1 MSKLMFRGEGEVR
14 GIFKKTDKQ
23 TIQVILIK
31 KTKIRGNFCLFFAVK
46 QTLSLARNNIQSLI
60 RGYAVVQYFLTI
72 SPKFVFKT
80 VLSRLRSCY
89 QGLNKMVPGCT
100 RLLLYFN
107 TNKPYS
113 FFLQNTSCIRK
124 PQVNSG
130 GGGVRTPCTFP
141 LDPPLLFKK
150 CNENVSSHQ
159 SLKV

>member
-1 MSKLMFRGEGEVR
+1 MSKLMFRGQGEVR

-31 KTKIRGNFCLFFAVK
+31 KTKIRGNFSLFFAVK

-107 TNKPYS
+107 TNEPHS
-113 FFLQNTSCIRK
+113 FFFEEYQLY
-124 PQVNSG
+124 
-130 GGGVRTPCTFP
+130 
-141 LDPPLLFKK
+141 
-150 CNENVSSHQ
+150 
-159 SLKV
+159 

>member
-1 MSKLMFRGEGEVR
+1 MSKLMFRGQGEVR

-107 TNKPYS
+107 TNEPHS
-113 FFLQNTSCIRK
+113 FFFLQNISCINK
-124 PQVNSG
+124 PQVISG
-130 GGGVRTPCTFP
+130 RGGRTPCTLP
-141 LDPPLLFKK
+141 LDPPLLY
-150 CNENVSSHQ
+150 
-159 SLKV
+159 

>member
-1 MSKLMFRGEGEVR
+1 MSKLMFRGQGEVR

-23 TIQVILIK
+23 TIQVLLIK

-46 QTLSLARNNIQSLI
+46 QTLSLARNTIQSLI

-89 QGLNKMVPGCT
+89 QGLNKMVPACT

-107 TNKPYS
+107 TNKPHS
-113 FFLQNTSCIRK
+113 FFLQNISCINK
-124 PQVNSG
+124 PQVISG
-130 GGGVRTPCTFP
+130 RGRGRTPCTLP
-141 LDPPLLFKK
+141 LDPPLLY
-150 CNENVSSHQ
+150 
-159 SLKV
+159 